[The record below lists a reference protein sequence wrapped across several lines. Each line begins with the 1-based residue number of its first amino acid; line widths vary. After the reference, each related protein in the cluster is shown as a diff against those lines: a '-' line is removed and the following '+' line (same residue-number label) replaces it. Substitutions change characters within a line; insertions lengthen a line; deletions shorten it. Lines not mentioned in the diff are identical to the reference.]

1 MSTASGRKILDKRLF
16 SLATQDIPGAVV
28 GNLKYKDKGKKK
40 RDFYPTD
47 DTHGIMNKYYNNESL
62 G

>member
-1 MSTASGRKILDKRLF
+1 MEKKQY
-16 SLATQDIPGAVV
+16 SLETTDIPGASV

-47 DTHGIMNKYYNNESL
+47 DTHGFMNQYYNNESL